1 MQEMETIFSPEDV
14 LRPHAYVEVT
24 SSTRE
29 EPREHPM
36 PIDITQ
42 EAENQPNS
50 RRESSIIEVNH
61 ASFLDAFVRNY
72 TQQPGN
78 FMDLALKDRHVYRH
92 DPLLSVFS
100 WEPITAFMSSRA
112 GQLIA
117 LLVAVPWLVVRI
129 YEVAALRQQD
139 FFFPS
144 ISSMHVI
151 LEPHAIP
158 SNVSCGWDARLELR
172 SWFFPPLAL
181 LMAGIGAAFN
191 RVRWVNKIFVF
202 FGALDAACNMLIF
215 LRLE

>member
-1 MQEMETIFSPEDV
+1 METIISPEDV
-14 LRPHAYVEVT
+14 LRPHAHVEVT

-29 EPREHPM
+29 EQLEDGVS
-36 PIDITQ
+36 IDIEQ
-42 EAENQPNS
+42 CALG
-50 RRESSIIEVNH
+50 ESTNIEVNH
-61 ASFLDAFVRNY
+61 AAFLDAFLRIY

-78 FMDLALKDRHVYRH
+78 FMDLALRDRDFYRH

-100 WEPITAFMSSRA
+100 WEPITSFMSSRA

-129 YEVAALRQQD
+129 HEVAALRQQD

-151 LEPHAIP
+151 LEPHAVP
-158 SNVSCGWDARLELR
+158 SNVSCGWDARLELL

-181 LMAGIGAAFN
+181 LMAGIGAALD
-191 RVRWVNKIFVF
+191 RVQWVNKVSQAGGRG
-202 FGALDAACNMLIF
+202 GA
-215 LRLE
+215 RS